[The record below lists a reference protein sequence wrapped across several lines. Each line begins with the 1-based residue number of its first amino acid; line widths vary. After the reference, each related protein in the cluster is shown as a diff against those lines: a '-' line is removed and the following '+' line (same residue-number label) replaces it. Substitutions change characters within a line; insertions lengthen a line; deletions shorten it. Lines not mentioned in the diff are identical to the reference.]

1 MNAKRRDGL
10 YRRLVRAVE
19 AAGLPTGPDDLAPVT
34 DDDLATL
41 PGVVQRYLR
50 FMGVV
55 DRPRDWSLRARFAG
69 RFRLRPRL
77 GWMPAEAWQYNTSPG
92 VARIFVMRLRF
103 AGVVPMVGSDTYL
116 NGRGAHARQ
125 AAGPHRRR

>member
-10 YRRLVRAVE
+10 HRRFVRTVE

-34 DDDLATL
+34 DDDLARL

-55 DRPRDWSLRARFAG
+55 DRPRDWSFRARFAG
-69 RFRLRPRL
+69 RVAGYAFILVTDQYPPFRLAP
-77 GWMPAEAWQYNTSPG
+77 
-92 VARIFVMRLRF
+92 
-103 AGVVPMVGSDTYL
+103 
-116 NGRGAHARQ
+116 
-125 AAGPHRRR
+125 